1 MTPYHRHL
9 QLHLFEPARDRTAPS
24 PEIRDR
30 LRPLMITLL
39 DEAARGAQPATE
51 PGPSTE
57 AGDE

>member
-9 QLHLFEPARDRTAPS
+9 QLHLFEPARDRTATS

-39 DEAARGAQPATE
+39 DEAARGAEPATE
-51 PGPSTE
+51 PNPSME

>member
-1 MTPYHRHL
+1 MTSYHRHL
-9 QLHLFEPARDRTAPS
+9 QLHLFEPARDRTATS

-51 PGPSTE
+51 PNPSTE